1 MARAR
6 SEGAQAVATGSFV
19 VFAVAVVAL
28 WVVTI
33 VSILRSSYTWG
44 IKALALLA
52 TLPVRQFPR
61 VVPVGEEAAARVRG
75 TLTGAASGWADSPAV
90 G

>member
-1 MARAR
+1 MNSNALMTLVSAPAQ
-6 SEGAQAVATGSFV
+6 SEGAQTVATGSFV
-19 VFAVAVVAL
+19 DFAVAVVAL

-52 TLPVRQFPR
+52 TLLFPF
-61 VVPVGEEAAARVRG
+61 VSFLAWFLWVKK
-75 TLTGAASGWADSPAV
+75 
-90 G
+90 